1 MSRAGARASPC
12 SSSSARSSWAPAR
25 RSRWARGVG
34 VSSPL
39 SRTAPW
45 IAVALGVDGRLRF
58 TRELSMV
65 IAIDLL
71 IPVSAPRFVIDVEGT
86 STRIGVFEP
95 LPVALSAGLGLAA
108 QFP

>member
-1 MSRAGARASPC
+1 M
-12 SSSSARSSWAPAR
+12 
-25 RSRWARGVG
+25 G